1 MICQVLE
8 ELKKDGFLG
17 HILSIEHFS
26 TLECFQV
33 VEEIVLALKKTSK
46 ILIFSHEKLTKNQ
59 FYLALVKLVKM
70 FIEDKRIP
78 TTYIIPVK
86 LDGASFPVLGD
97 TISYLDVGITD
108 GYLGKLKDAI
118 ARTGMR

>member
-1 MICQVLE
+1 
-8 ELKKDGFLG
+8 
-17 HILSIEHFS
+17 
-26 TLECFQV
+26 
-33 VEEIVLALKKTSK
+33 
-46 ILIFSHEKLTKNQ
+46 
-59 FYLALVKLVKM
+59 M

-97 TISYLDVGITD
+97 TISYLDVGKTD
-108 GYLGKLKDAI
+108 EYLGKLKDTI